1 MANILNIFNEFPKG
15 SNLTIVNTLFNKPK
29 KNKDGKWGTPSIDLI
44 AKDLDTGIKHRCNI
58 YDPDYIYFIAKNPE
72 SIKHHLDFIPKSDVS
87 RVMCKYRDITKS
99 IAEVTNNKNFF
110 STNIR
115 MGDYRENEKLHTL
128 NQIFFSD
135 MNIEDY
141 YRFWFSKTFKNVT
154 FTPNKSYL
162 DIEVDVIDIKGDF
175 PEPGEAPV
183 SVVTYIFN
191 GIINTY
197 ILRNIVNPNP
207 LISQFERLYND
218 GLLDSELNDL
228 IIDTVGGVEKA
239 NKYNVANLQFRP
251 RFFDNEIQLIASLFA
266 QINEDQPD
274 FVLAWNMAF
283 DIPYLIERIKNLGY
297 TPESIICH
305 KDFEDKSVYYYIDA
319 RSEND
324 LAERGDYAF
333 ISSYSVYLDQMIQ
346 YASRR
351 KGGPAIPSFSLNNI
365 GTSECGVKKLD
376 YHHITYDL
384 GQLPYLDFKTYV
396 FYNIVD
402 VVVQMCIEAQ
412 VGDIDY
418 VFNASVMNN
427 TRYSKIH
434 RQTVYLRNKQTSF
447 YWDLGFVVGN
457 NINKWNEKPKEKF
470 SGAFVADPN
479 LVNDSAKL
487 KINGIPVFLCDNLVD
502 FDFSSLYPSTTREFN
517 LSNPTQ
523 IGKIII
529 DKPVHDKENPLM
541 EDEYDR
547 GSAFVE
553 DYVTHDHLSFASR
566 WLGLPSYMKAYKEIK
581 DMFNSGRIDTMIP
594 FRSFDSQSSLIENDN
609 TEYKDVLNATVEGDY
624 EVRALYR
631 ADELPG
637 RRL

>member
-15 SNLTIVNTLFNKPK
+15 SNLTIINALFNKPK

-87 RVMCKYRDITKS
+87 RVMCKNRDITKS

-115 MGDYRENEKLHTL
+115 MGDYKENEKLHTL

-141 YRFWFSKTFKNVT
+141 YRFWFSKTFRNVT

-162 DIEVDVIDIKGDF
+162 DIEVDIIDIKGDF

-239 NKYNVANLQFRP
+239 NKYNISNLQFRP

-283 DIPYLIERIKNLGY
+283 DIRYLIERIKNLGY

-305 KDFEDKSVYYYIDA
+305 KDFEDKSVYYYIDV

-566 WLGLPSYMKAYKEIK
+566 WLGLPSYMNAYKEIK